1 MGDNLGMM
9 QQLGVIPQPGNT
21 EEALTLR
28 KGHSTAWVV
37 TRSSVTRPGGLE
49 TTLVDW
55 KRLVPGDHAN
65 YSSRPMA
72 GRGPRNKLVA

>member
-37 TRSSVTRPGGLE
+37 TRSSVTRPGGIGDYARRLE
-49 TTLVDW
+49 AI
-55 KRLVPGDHAN
+55 G
-65 YSSRPMA
+65 S
-72 GRGPRNKLVA
+72 GGPRELLLQTDGRARTAE